1 MLQLLWWSARNGRL
15 VLVGGLVAG
24 VALPGVAQHLQP
36 TIVPIIAFLL
46 FLAALRIGP
55 AAARPRLAELP
66 GQVVLTLGLQVLP
79 PLLALGLLYWAG
91 WAGGLVGIGVVLIL
105 AASPIAGSPGLAVLS
120 GSDPVPALRQLVL
133 GTALLPL
140 TALPVLWL
148 MPVFGDAG
156 ATLAAAGRLMVI
168 IVVAGGGGLL
178 LRALV
183 PRFGS
188 AGSVQAID
196 GLTALS
202 MAAVVVALMSAVG
215 PALMRGAPEFWG
227 LLALLLGLNFGAQ
240 IFAWALARRAG
251 AGSAAPA
258 IGIVAGNRNLAL
270 FFGALPADLAL
281 GLLLFLGVYQFPM
294 YLTPLVMPRVFRWL
308 EARAARV

>member
-1 MLQLLWWSARNGRL
+1 MLRFLWWSARNGRL
-15 VLVGGLVAG
+15 VLVGGLVLG
-24 VALPGVAQHLQP
+24 VALPGLAQHLQP
-36 TIVPIIAFLL
+36 AIVPIIAFLL

-66 GQVVLTLGLQVLP
+66 GQVALTLVLQTLP
-79 PLLALGLLYWAG
+79 PMLALGVLFLAG
-91 WAGGLVGIGVVLIL
+91 WADSLIGIGVVLLL
-105 AASPIAGSPGLAVLS
+105 AASPISGSPGLAVLS

-156 ATLAAAGRLMVI
+156 ATLAAAGRLMAI
-168 IVVAGGGGLL
+168 IAVAGGGGLL

-188 AGSVQAID
+188 PGSVQAID

-202 MAAVVVALMSAVG
+202 MMAVVVALMSAVS
-215 PALMRGAPEFWG
+215 PALLSGAPEFWWI
-227 LLALLLGLNFGAQ
+227 LALLLVLNFGAQ
-240 IFAWALARRAG
+240 ILAWALARQAG
-251 AGSAAPA
+251 ARNAAPA
-258 IGIVAGNRNLAL
+258 IGIIAGNRNLAL
-270 FFGALPADLAL
+270 FFGALPPDLAL

-294 YLTPLVMPRVFRWL
+294 YLTPLVMPWVYRRL
-308 EARAARV
+308 ERRARA